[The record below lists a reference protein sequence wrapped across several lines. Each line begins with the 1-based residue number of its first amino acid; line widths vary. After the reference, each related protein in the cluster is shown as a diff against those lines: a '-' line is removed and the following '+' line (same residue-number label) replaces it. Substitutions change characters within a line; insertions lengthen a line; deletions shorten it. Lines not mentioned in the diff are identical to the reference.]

1 MIANHGDKKKVETLK
16 CSLDIIISMP
26 FSIVGLLPWI
36 KSGHNGVLA
45 VSVPKLLSL
54 R

>member
-16 CSLDIIISMP
+16 FSLDINISMA

-36 KSGHNGVLA
+36 KSGHNGLA
-45 VSVPKLLSL
+45 ASVPKLLSL